1 VTPREE
7 DEGEEVP
14 TVSVE
19 GLERTRLRVGEER
32 PPSDSPCPGCGAYY
46 FALHESGCE
55 YEQCPACGGQLAS
68 CNCR

>member
-19 GLERTRLRVGEER
+19 GVERTRLRVGEER
-32 PPSDSPCPGCGAYY
+32 PPSDSPCPGCSAK
-46 FALHESGCE
+46 
-55 YEQCPACGGQLAS
+55 
-68 CNCR
+68 